1 MKKENQKNTLENN
14 IKNEL
19 LTYSK
24 LSQAEILKE
33 LKNDTKKGLSTEFV
47 EDWQD
52 ENGFNEVNQGEVHHW
67 YMALFES
74 FFNPFSIVLI
84 VLSIISFLTKDI
96 TAGTTIIFLVILSGI
111 IKFAQE
117 EKSNNASEKLKS
129 MISTTATVLRDGRKK
144 EIPISE
150 IIKGDV
156 LFLSAGDIIPADLRV
171 LEAKDL
177 FISQSSLTGE
187 SEPLEKFASLADDK
201 IKNAPKSPLELDN
214 LCFMGTNVVS
224 GTGMAIVVNIGANTY
239 FGSMAK
245 LIVKSKAKTSFDKG
259 VSSVSWFLIRF
270 MVVMVILVFLI
281 NGYTKNDW
289 LEAFLFAI
297 SIAVGLTPEMLPV
310 IVSANLAKGA
320 VGMSGKRTIVKNLNS
335 IQNFGAMDILC
346 SDKTGTLTE
355 NSVVLQYHLN
365 IKGEE
370 DNRVLRHAYLNS
382 NFQTGLKN
390 LLDLAIIDKAM
401 ENNFYSLNF
410 EYKKIDELP
419 FDFVRRRMSVL
430 LEDKN
435 GKVQLITKGA
445 LTEMLQVCKWVE
457 YNGEVVELTDEMK
470 KKAEKTA
477 LKLNEEGMRVLALAQ
492 KNNIDMSKVITKD
505 IEKDMVLMGYL
516 SFLDPPKQSA
526 KSAIQALREYNVRVK
541 VLTGDSEIIAKHV
554 CRAVGIENHKDVMTG
569 PEIDSLSDDELKPV
583 VEKVDIFAK
592 LSPQQKLRIIK
603 VLKSDGHVVGFMG
616 DGINDA
622 PAMKE
627 ADVAISVDSAVDIA
641 KESADI
647 ILLKKDLNVLVNGV
661 IEGRKIF
668 CNIIKYIKMTI
679 SSNFGNMFSILFASV
694 FLPFLPMLPVQI
706 LLLNIFYDIS
716 QMTIPWDNID
726 EDYIKTQR
734 KWDTK
739 SIMSFMLWVG
749 PTSSICDILL
759 FLIMFRILGWNN
771 PDMALS
777 VSLFQSGWFVA
788 SMITQTVIIYLI
800 RTAKIPFVQS
810 NPSVYVFFSTTVA
823 MIITMVLPY
832 LKIGNYLDLTGL
844 PFIYYGWLGIIVALY
859 IVLVQLV
866 KIVYIKRYKNW
877 L

>member
-1 MKKENQKNTLENN
+1 MIKKIQKNAVESNIKKEL
-14 IKNEL
+14 IS
-19 LTYSK
+19 YSK
-24 LSQAEILKE
+24 LNQSNILKE
-33 LKNDTKKGLSTEFV
+33 LKNDIKKGFSTDYV

-52 ENGFNEVNQGEVHHW
+52 EYGFNEVSHGEVHKW
-67 YMALFES
+67 YMGLLES

-84 VLSIISFLTKDI
+84 VLSVISFLTKDI
-96 TAGTTIIFLVILSGI
+96 TAGFTILFLVFLSGI
-111 IKFAQE
+111 IKFIQE

-144 EIPISE
+144 EIPINE

-156 LFLSAGDIIPADLRV
+156 LFLSAGDIIPADLRI

-187 SEPLEKFASLADDK
+187 SEPLEKIANLSEERLNDM
-201 IKNAPKSPLELDN
+201 PKSPLDIEN

-224 GTGMAIVVNIGANTY
+224 GTGVAIVVNIGTNTY

-245 LIVKSKAKTSFDKG
+245 LITKSKAKTSFDKG

-270 MVVMVILVFLI
+270 MIVMVILVFII
-281 NGYTKNDW
+281 NGYTKNSW

-320 VGMSGKRTIVKNLNS
+320 VGMSAKRTIVKNLNS

-355 NSVVLQYHLN
+355 NAVVLQYHLN
-365 IKGEE
+365 IEGKE
-370 DNRVLRHAYLNS
+370 DLRVLRHAYLNS

-390 LLDLAIIDKAM
+390 LLDIAIIDKAM

-419 FDFVRRRMSVL
+419 FDFMRRRMSVL
-430 LEDKN
+430 LENKS

-457 YNGEVVELTDEMK
+457 YDGKVVELTEEMK
-470 KKAEKTA
+470 QKAQATA
-477 LKLNEEGMRVLALAQ
+477 LKLNAEGMRVLALAQ
-492 KNNIDMSKVITKD
+492 KNNIDISKTITKD

-516 SFLDPPKQSA
+516 SFLDPAKQSA
-526 KSAIQALREYNVRVK
+526 KSAIQALKEHNVRVK

-554 CRAVGIENHKDVMTG
+554 CKAVGIENHKDVITG
-569 PEIDSLSDDELKPV
+569 AEIDELSDKELKTI
-583 VEKVDIFAK
+583 VEKVDIFVK

-603 VLKSDGHVVGFMG
+603 ILKDDGHTVGFMG

-627 ADVAISVDSAVDIA
+627 ADVAISVDTAVDIA

-679 SSNFGNMFSILFASV
+679 SSNFGNMFSILFASA

-706 LLLNIFYDIS
+706 LLLNLFYDIS

-749 PTSSICDILL
+749 PTSSVCDILL
-759 FLIMFRILGWNN
+759 FLIMFNLLGWNN
-771 PDMALS
+771 PDIVS
-777 VSLFQSGWFVA
+777 NVSLFQSGWFVA
-788 SMITQTVIIYLI
+788 SMITQTIIIYFI
-800 RTAKIPFVQS
+800 RTAKTPFIHS
-810 NPSVYVFFSTTVA
+810 NPSVYVFFSTSMA
-823 MIITMVLPY
+823 MLITMILPY
-832 LKIGNYLDLTGL
+832 LKIGTYLDLTGL
-844 PFIYYGWLGIIVALY
+844 PAIYYGWLFALLILY
-859 IVLVQLV
+859 ILLVQVV
-866 KIVYIKRYKNW
+866 KIIYIKKYKNW

>member
-1 MKKENQKNTLENN
+1 MIKKIQKNVFEQN

-19 LTYSK
+19 ITYSK
-24 LSQAEILKE
+24 LNQSEILKE
-33 LKNDTKKGLSTEFV
+33 LKSDIKKGLSTEYA

-52 ENGFNEVNQGEVHHW
+52 ENGFNEVNHGEVHHW
-67 YMALFES
+67 YKGLFDS

-84 VLSIISFLTKDI
+84 ILAIISFITKDM
-96 TAGTTIIFLVILSGI
+96 TAAFTILFLVFLSGI
-111 IKFAQE
+111 IKFIQE

-144 EIPISE
+144 EIPIAE
-150 IIKGDV
+150 IVKGDII
-156 LFLSAGDIIPADLRV
+156 FLSAGDIIPADLKI

-187 SEPLEKFASLADDK
+187 SEPIEKFASLSK
-201 IKNAPKSPLELDN
+201 EKTKNTPKSPLELDN

-224 GTGMAIVVNIGANTY
+224 GTGTAIVVNIGTNTY

-270 MVVMVILVFLI
+270 MIVMVILVFLI
-281 NGYTKNDW
+281 NGYTKNNW

-355 NSVVLQYHLN
+355 NTVVLQYHLN
-365 IKGEE
+365 IDGKE
-370 DNRVLRHAYLNS
+370 DLRVLRHAYLNS

-390 LLDLAIIDKAM
+390 LLDIAIIDKAM
-401 ENNFYSLNF
+401 ENNLYSLNF

-419 FDFVRRRMSVL
+419 FDFMRRRMSVL

-457 YNGEVVELTDEMK
+457 YNGEVVELTEDMK
-470 KKAEKTA
+470 KKAKETA

-492 KNNIDMSKVITKD
+492 KNNIDMTKVITKD
-505 IEKDMVLMGYL
+505 VEKDMVLMGYL

-526 KSAIQALREYNVRVK
+526 KSAIQSLKEYNVRVK

-554 CRAVGIENHKDVMTG
+554 CKAVGIQNHKDVITG
-569 PEIDSLSDDELKPV
+569 SEIDDITDEELKV
-583 VEKVDIFAK
+583 KVEKIDIFAK

-603 VLKSDGHVVGFMG
+603 VLKDDGHTVGFMG

-627 ADVAISVDSAVDIA
+627 ADVAISVDTAVDIA

-679 SSNFGNMFSILFASV
+679 SSNFGNMFSVLFASA

-706 LLLNIFYDIS
+706 LLLNIFYDLS

-726 EDYIKTQR
+726 DDYIKVQR
-734 KWDTK
+734 KWDAK
-739 SIMSFMLWVG
+739 SIMKFMLWVG

-759 FLIMFRILGWNN
+759 FLIMFNILGWNN
-771 PDMALS
+771 PAIALN
-777 VSLFQSGWFVA
+777 VSLFQTGWFVG
-788 SMITQTVIIYLI
+788 SMITQTIIIYLI
-800 RTAKIPFVQS
+800 RTEKIPFLQS

-823 MIITMVLPY
+823 MLITIVLPY
-832 LKIGNYLDLTGL
+832 LKFGNYLDLTGL
-844 PFIYYGWLGIIVALY
+844 PWNYYGWLFAIVALY
-859 IVLVQLV
+859 IILVQLV
-866 KIVYIKRYKNW
+866 KTIYIKRYKNW

>member
-1 MKKENQKNTLENN
+1 MIKKIQKNAVESNIKKEL
-14 IKNEL
+14 IS
-19 LTYSK
+19 YSK
-24 LSQAEILKE
+24 LNQSNILKE
-33 LKNDTKKGLSTEFV
+33 LKNDIKKGFSTDYV

-52 ENGFNEVNQGEVHHW
+52 EYGFNEVSHGEVHKW
-67 YMALFES
+67 YMGLLES

-84 VLSIISFLTKDI
+84 VLSVISFLTKDI
-96 TAGTTIIFLVILSGI
+96 TAGFTILFLVFLSGI
-111 IKFAQE
+111 IKFIQE

-144 EIPISE
+144 EIPINE

-156 LFLSAGDIIPADLRV
+156 LFLSAGDIIPADLRI

-187 SEPLEKFASLADDK
+187 SEPLEKIANLSEERLNDM
-201 IKNAPKSPLELDN
+201 PKSPLDIEN

-224 GTGMAIVVNIGANTY
+224 GTGVAIVVNIGTNTY

-245 LIVKSKAKTSFDKG
+245 LITKSKAKTSFDKG

-270 MVVMVILVFLI
+270 MIVMVILVFII
-281 NGYTKNDW
+281 NGYTKNSW

-320 VGMSGKRTIVKNLNS
+320 VGMSAKRTIVKNLNS

-355 NSVVLQYHLN
+355 NAVVLQYHLN
-365 IKGEE
+365 IEGKE
-370 DNRVLRHAYLNS
+370 DLRVLRHAYLNS

-390 LLDLAIIDKAM
+390 LLDIAIIDKAM

-419 FDFVRRRMSVL
+419 FDFMRRRMSVL
-430 LEDKN
+430 LENKS

-457 YNGEVVELTDEMK
+457 YDGKVVELTEEMK
-470 KKAEKTA
+470 QKAQATA
-477 LKLNEEGMRVLALAQ
+477 LKLNAEGMRVLALAQ
-492 KNNIDMSKVITKD
+492 KNNIDISKTITKD

-516 SFLDPPKQSA
+516 SFLDPAKQSA
-526 KSAIQALREYNVRVK
+526 KSAIQALKEHNVRVK

-554 CRAVGIENHKDVMTG
+554 CKAVGIENHKDVITG
-569 PEIDSLSDDELKPV
+569 AEIDELSDKELKTI
-583 VEKVDIFAK
+583 VEKVDIFVK

-603 VLKSDGHVVGFMG
+603 ILKDDGHTVGFMG

-627 ADVAISVDSAVDIA
+627 ADVAISVDTAVDIA

-679 SSNFGNMFSILFASV
+679 SSNFGNMFSILFASA

-706 LLLNIFYDIS
+706 LLLNLFYDIS

-749 PTSSICDILL
+749 PTSSVCDILL
-759 FLIMFRILGWNN
+759 FLIMFNLLGWNN
-771 PDMALS
+771 PDIVS
-777 VSLFQSGWFVA
+777 NVSLFQSGWFVA
-788 SMITQTVIIYLI
+788 SMITQTIIIYFI
-800 RTAKIPFVQS
+800 RTAKTPFIHS
-810 NPSVYVFFSTTVA
+810 NPSVYVFFSTSMA
-823 MIITMVLPY
+823 MLITMILPY

-844 PFIYYGWLGIIVALY
+844 PVIYYGWLLIVLILY
-859 IVLVQLV
+859 ILMVQIV
-866 KIVYIKRYKNW
+866 KLIYIKKYKNW

>member
-1 MKKENQKNTLENN
+1 MIKNVQKSTIESNV
-14 IKNEL
+14 KNEL

-24 LSQAEILKE
+24 LNQSKILKE
-33 LKNDTKKGLSTEFV
+33 LNGDIKKGLSTEYV

-52 ENGFNEVNQGEVHHW
+52 KYGFNEVSQGEEYRW
-67 YMALFES
+67 YVGLLES

-84 VLSIISFLTKDI
+84 VLAVISFLTNDMPAGI
-96 TAGTTIIFLVILSGI
+96 TILSLVVLSGI
-111 IKFAQE
+111 IKFIQE
-117 EKSNNASEKLKS
+117 EKSNNASQKLKT

-150 IIKGDV
+150 IVKGDI
-156 LFLSAGDIIPADLRV
+156 LFLSAGDIIPADLRI

-177 FISQSSLTGE
+177 FVSQSALTGE
-187 SEPLEKFASLADDK
+187 SEPIEKFAASNEND
-201 IKNAPKSPLELDN
+201 NVKSSLELNN

-224 GTGMAIVVNIGANTY
+224 GTGTGIVLNIGVNTY
-239 FGSMAK
+239 FGSMTK
-245 LIVKSKAKTSFDKG
+245 LIVKTKAKTSFDKG
-259 VSSVSWFLIRF
+259 LASISWFLIKF

-281 NGYTKNDW
+281 NGYTKNNW

-320 VGMSGKRTIVKNLNS
+320 IGMSGKRTIVKNINS

-355 NSVVLQYHLN
+355 NAVVLQYHLN
-365 IKGEE
+365 IEGKE
-370 DNRVLRHAYLNS
+370 DVRVLRHAYLNS

-390 LLDLAIIDKAM
+390 LLDIAIIDKGM
-401 ENNFYSLNF
+401 ENNLYSLNF
-410 EYKKIDELP
+410 EYKKIDEIP
-419 FDFVRRRMSVL
+419 FDFMRRRMSVI
-430 LEDKN
+430 LEDKK
-435 GKVQLITKGA
+435 GKIQLITKGA
-445 LTEMLQVCKWVE
+445 LNEMLQVCKWVE
-457 YNGEVVELTDEMK
+457 YNGEILELTEEMK
-470 KKAEKTA
+470 KKAEEIA
-477 LKLNEEGMRVLALAQ
+477 LKLSKEGMRVLALAQ
-492 KNNIDMSKVITKD
+492 KNNIRKDEVITKD
-505 IEKDMVLMGYL
+505 VENDMVLMGYL

-554 CRAVGIENHKDVMTG
+554 CKAVDIENHKDVVIG
-569 PEIDSLSDDELKPV
+569 SEIEEMSDDKLKKI

-603 VLKSDGHVVGFMG
+603 VLKDDGHTVGFMG

-627 ADVAISVDSAVDIA
+627 ADVAISVDTAVDVA

-668 CNIIKYIKMTI
+668 CNIVKYIKMI
-679 SSNFGNMFSILFASV
+679 LSSNFGNVFSVLFASI

-706 LLLNIFYDIS
+706 LLLNILYDLS

-734 KWDTK
+734 KWDAK
-739 SIMSFMLWVG
+739 SIMKFMLWVG
-749 PTSSICDILL
+749 PTSSICDIFL
-759 FLIMFRILGWNN
+759 FLIMFNVLGWNSSTEISSA
-771 PDMALS
+771 M
-777 VSLFQSGWFVA
+777 LFQSGWFVA
-788 SMITQTVIIYLI
+788 SMITQTVVVYFI
-800 RTAKIPFVQS
+800 RTEKVPFFES

-823 MIITMVLPY
+823 VIITTVLPY
-832 LKIGNYLDLTGL
+832 LKLGHYFDLTGL
-844 PFIYYGWLGIIVALY
+844 PLLFYPWMFLVAFLYIALVQIVKFIY
-859 IVLVQLV
+859 
-866 KIVYIKRYKNW
+866 IKKYKNW
-877 L
+877 I

>member
-1 MKKENQKNTLENN
+1 MIKKIQKNAIESNIKKEL
-14 IKNEL
+14 IS
-19 LTYSK
+19 YSK
-24 LSQAEILKE
+24 LNQSNILKE
-33 LKNDTKKGLSTEFV
+33 LKNDIKKGFSTDYV

-52 ENGFNEVNQGEVHHW
+52 EYGFNEVSHGEVHKW
-67 YMALFES
+67 YMGLLES

-96 TAGTTIIFLVILSGI
+96 TAGFTILFLVILSGI
-111 IKFAQE
+111 IKFIQE

-129 MISTTATVLRDGRKK
+129 IISTTATVLRDGRKK

-150 IIKGDV
+150 IIKGDI
-156 LFLSAGDIIPADLRV
+156 LFLSAGDIIPADLRI

-187 SEPLEKFASLADDK
+187 SEPLEKIANLSEER
-201 IKNAPKSPLELDN
+201 IKNMPKSPLDIEN

-224 GTGMAIVVNIGANTY
+224 GTGVAIVLNIGTNTY

-245 LIVKSKAKTSFDKG
+245 LITKSKAKTSFDKG

-270 MVVMVILVFLI
+270 MIVMVILVFII
-281 NGYTKNDW
+281 NGYTKNSW

-297 SIAVGLTPEMLPV
+297 SIAVGLSPEMLPV

-320 VGMSGKRTIVKNLNS
+320 VGMSAKRTIVKNLNS

-355 NSVVLQYHLN
+355 NAVVLQYHLN
-365 IKGEE
+365 VEGKE
-370 DNRVLRHAYLNS
+370 DLRVLRHAYLNS
-382 NFQTGLKN
+382 NFQTCLKN
-390 LLDLAIIDKAM
+390 LLDIAIIDKAM

-419 FDFVRRRMSVL
+419 FDFMRRRMSVL
-430 LEDKN
+430 LEDKK

-457 YNGEVVELTDEMK
+457 YDGKVVELTDEMK
-470 KKAEKTA
+470 KKAEETA
-477 LKLNEEGMRVLALAQ
+477 SKLNAEGMRVLALAQ
-492 KNNIDMSKVITKD
+492 KNNIDISKTITKD

-516 SFLDPPKQSA
+516 SFLDPAKQSA
-526 KSAIQALREYNVRVK
+526 KSAIKALKEHNVRVK

-554 CRAVGIENHKDVMTG
+554 CKAVGIENHKDVITG
-569 PEIDSLSDDELKPV
+569 AEIDELSDKELKTI

-592 LSPQQKLRIIK
+592 LSPQQKLKIIK
-603 VLKSDGHVVGFMG
+603 ILKDDGHTVGFMG

-627 ADVAISVDSAVDIA
+627 ADVAISVDTAVDIA

-679 SSNFGNMFSILFASV
+679 SSNFGNMFSILFASA

-749 PTSSICDILL
+749 PTSSVCDILL
-759 FLIMFRILGWNN
+759 FLIMFNLLGWNN
-771 PDMALS
+771 PDIVS
-777 VSLFQSGWFVA
+777 NVSLFQSGWFVA
-788 SMITQTVIIYLI
+788 SMIIQTIIIYFI
-800 RTAKIPFVQS
+800 RTAKTPFIHS
-810 NPSVYVFFSTTVA
+810 NPSVYVFFSTSMA
-823 MIITMVLPY
+823 MLITMILPY
-832 LKIGNYLDLTGL
+832 LKVGNYLDLTGL
-844 PFIYYGWLGIIVALY
+844 PAIYYGWLFALLVLY
-859 IVLVQLV
+859 ILLVQVV
-866 KIVYIKRYKNW
+866 KIIYIKKYKNW

>member
-1 MKKENQKNTLENN
+1 MMKKNQKNELEKN

-19 LTYSK
+19 INYSK
-24 LSQAEILKE
+24 LDQSDLLKE
-33 LKNDTKKGLSTEFV
+33 LKSDIKKGFSTEYA

-52 ENGFNEVNQGEVHHW
+52 EYGFNEVNHGETHYW
-67 YMALFES
+67 YNGLFES

-84 VLSIISFLTKDI
+84 VLAIISFITGDI
-96 TAGTTIIFLVILSGI
+96 TAGFTISFLVFLSGI
-111 IKFAQE
+111 IKFVQE
-117 EKSNNASEKLKS
+117 ERSNNASEKLKS

-150 IIKGDV
+150 ITKGDII
-156 LFLSAGDIIPADLRV
+156 FLSAGDIIPADLRV
-171 LEAKDL
+171 LDAKDL

-187 SEPLEKFASLADDK
+187 SEPIEKLSNLSDEK
-201 IKNAPKSPLELDN
+201 QKNTPNSPLELEN

-224 GTGMAIVVNIGANTY
+224 GMGTAVVLNIGINTY
-239 FGSMAK
+239 FGSMSK

-270 MVVMVILVFLI
+270 MIVMVILVFLI

-320 VGMSGKRTIVKNLNS
+320 IGMSAKRTIVKNLNS

-355 NSVVLQYHLN
+355 NAVVLQYHLN
-365 IKGEE
+365 VNGQE
-370 DNRVLRHAYLNS
+370 DLRVLKHAYLNS

-390 LLDLAIIDKAM
+390 LLDIAIIEKGM
-401 ENNFYSLNF
+401 ENNLYSLNF

-419 FDFVRRRMSVL
+419 FDFMRRRMSIII
-430 LEDKN
+430 EDKK

-445 LTEMLQVCKWVE
+445 LKEMLQVCKWVE
-457 YNGEVVELTDEMK
+457 YNGEVIELTDEMK
-470 KKAEKTA
+470 KKVEEAER
-477 LKLNEEGMRVLALAQ
+477 KLSEDGMRVLALAQ
-492 KNNIDMSKVITKD
+492 KNNIDTTKVITKD
-505 IEKDMVLMGYL
+505 VENEMVLIGYL
-516 SFLDPPKQSA
+516 SFLDPPKQSS
-526 KSAIQALREYNVRVK
+526 KSAIQALKDYNVRVK

-554 CRAVGIENHKDVMTG
+554 CKAVGIANHDDVITG
-569 PEIDSLSDDELKPV
+569 GEIEELDDEKLKTI

-603 VLKSDGHVVGFMG
+603 VLKDDGHTVGFMG

-627 ADVAISVDSAVDIA
+627 ADVAISVDTAVDIA

-679 SSNFGNMFSILFASV
+679 SSNFGNMFSVLFASA

-706 LLLNIFYDIS
+706 LLLNIFYDLS

-726 EDYIKTQR
+726 EDYIKKQK
-734 KWDTK
+734 KWDAK
-739 SIMSFMLWVG
+739 SIMRFMLWVG

-759 FLIMFRILGWNN
+759 FLIMFNILGWNSPIN
-771 PDMALS
+771 MMDM
-777 VSLFQSGWFVA
+777 SLFQTGWFVS
-788 SMITQTVIIYLI
+788 SMITQTIITYLI
-800 RTAKIPFVQS
+800 RTEKIPFIQS
-810 NPSVYVFFSTTVA
+810 NPSVYVFFSTSIV
-823 MIITMVLPY
+823 MLISCVLPY
-832 LKIGNYLDLTGL
+832 LKIGSYLELTGL
-844 PFIYYGWLGIIVALY
+844 PLNYYGWLCLIILLY
-859 IVLVQLV
+859 ILLVQIV
-866 KIVYIKRYKNW
+866 KTIYIKIYKNW

>member
-1 MKKENQKNTLENN
+1 MIKKIQKNVVESNIKKEL
-14 IKNEL
+14 IS
-19 LTYSK
+19 YSK
-24 LSQAEILKE
+24 LNQSNILKE
-33 LKNDTKKGLSTEFV
+33 LKNDIKKGFSTDYV

-52 ENGFNEVNQGEVHHW
+52 EYGFNEVAHGEVHKW
-67 YMALFES
+67 YIGLLES

-84 VLSIISFLTKDI
+84 VLSVISFLTKDI
-96 TAGTTIIFLVILSGI
+96 TAGFTILFLVILSGI
-111 IKFAQE
+111 IKFIQE

-150 IIKGDV
+150 IVKGDI
-156 LFLSAGDIIPADLRV
+156 LFLSAGDIIPADLRI

-187 SEPLEKFASLADDK
+187 SEPLEKIANLSEER
-201 IKNAPKSPLELDN
+201 IKNMPKSPLDIEN

-224 GTGMAIVVNIGANTY
+224 GTGVAIVVNIGTNTY

-245 LIVKSKAKTSFDKG
+245 LITKSKAKTSFDKG

-270 MVVMVILVFLI
+270 MIVMVILVFII
-281 NGYTKNDW
+281 NGYTKNSW

-320 VGMSGKRTIVKNLNS
+320 VGMSAKRTIVKNLNS

-355 NSVVLQYHLN
+355 NAVVLQYHLN
-365 IKGEE
+365 IEGKE
-370 DNRVLRHAYLNS
+370 DLRVLRHAYLNS

-390 LLDLAIIDKAM
+390 LLDIAIIDKAM

-419 FDFVRRRMSVL
+419 FDFMRRRMSVL
-430 LEDKN
+430 LEDKS

-457 YNGEVVELTDEMK
+457 YDGKVVELTDEMK

-477 LKLNEEGMRVLALAQ
+477 LKLNEEGMRVLVLAQ
-492 KNNIDMSKVITKD
+492 KNNIDISKTITKD

-516 SFLDPPKQSA
+516 SFLDPAKQSA
-526 KSAIQALREYNVRVK
+526 KSAIKALKEHNVRVK

-554 CRAVGIENHKDVMTG
+554 CKAVGIENHKDVITG
-569 PEIDSLSDDELKPV
+569 AEIDELSDKELKTI

-603 VLKSDGHVVGFMG
+603 ILKDDGHTVGFMG

-627 ADVAISVDSAVDIA
+627 ADVAISVDTAVDIA

-679 SSNFGNMFSILFASV
+679 SSNFGNMFSILFASA

-706 LLLNIFYDIS
+706 LLLNLFYDIS

-749 PTSSICDILL
+749 PTSSVCDILL
-759 FLIMFRILGWNN
+759 FLIMFNILGWNN
-771 PDMALS
+771 PNIESS

-788 SMITQTVIIYLI
+788 SMITQTIIIYFI
-800 RTAKIPFVQS
+800 RTAKTPFIHS
-810 NPSVYVFFSTTVA
+810 NPSVYVFFSTSMA
-823 MIITMVLPY
+823 MLITMILPY
-832 LKIGNYLDLTGL
+832 LKVGTYLDLTGL
-844 PFIYYGWLGIIVALY
+844 PAIYYGWLLIVLILY
-859 IVLVQLV
+859 ILMVQIV
-866 KIVYIKRYKNW
+866 KLIYIKKYKNW

>member
-1 MKKENQKNTLENN
+1 MIKKIQKNAVESNIKKEL
-14 IKNEL
+14 IS
-19 LTYSK
+19 YSK
-24 LSQAEILKE
+24 LNQSNILKE
-33 LKNDTKKGLSTEFV
+33 LKNDIKKGFSTDYV

-52 ENGFNEVNQGEVHHW
+52 EYGFNEIVHGEVHKW
-67 YMALFES
+67 YMGLLES

-84 VLSIISFLTKDI
+84 VLSLISFLTKDI
-96 TAGTTIIFLVILSGI
+96 TAGFTILFLVFLSGI
-111 IKFAQE
+111 IKFIQE

-144 EIPISE
+144 EIPINE
-150 IIKGDV
+150 IIKGDI
-156 LFLSAGDIIPADLRV
+156 LFLSAGDIIPADLRI

-187 SEPLEKFASLADDK
+187 SEPLEKIANLSEER
-201 IKNAPKSPLELDN
+201 IKNMPKSPLDIEN

-224 GTGMAIVVNIGANTY
+224 GTGVAIVVNIGTNTY

-245 LIVKSKAKTSFDKG
+245 LITKSKAKTSFDKG

-270 MVVMVILVFLI
+270 MIVMVILVFII
-281 NGYTKNDW
+281 NGYTKNSW

-320 VGMSGKRTIVKNLNS
+320 VGMSAKRTIVKNLNS

-355 NSVVLQYHLN
+355 NAVVLQYHLN
-365 IKGEE
+365 IEGRE
-370 DNRVLRHAYLNS
+370 DLRVLRHAYLNS

-390 LLDLAIIDKAM
+390 LLDIAIIDKAM

-419 FDFVRRRMSVL
+419 FDFMRRRMSVL
-430 LEDKN
+430 LEDKS

-457 YNGEVVELTDEMK
+457 YDGKVVELTDEMK
-470 KKAEKTA
+470 KKAEETA

-492 KNNIDMSKVITKD
+492 KNDIDMTKTITKN

-516 SFLDPPKQSA
+516 SFLDPAKQSA
-526 KSAIQALREYNVRVK
+526 KSAIQALKEHNVRVK

-554 CRAVGIENHKDVMTG
+554 CKAVGIENHKDVITG
-569 PEIDSLSDDELKPV
+569 AEIDELSDKELKTI

-603 VLKSDGHVVGFMG
+603 ILKDDGHTVGFMG

-627 ADVAISVDSAVDIA
+627 ADVAISVDTAVDIA

-679 SSNFGNMFSILFASV
+679 SSNFGNMFSILFASA

-706 LLLNIFYDIS
+706 LLLIYFMIFH
-716 QMTIPWDNID
+716 
-726 EDYIKTQR
+726 K
-734 KWDTK
+734 
-739 SIMSFMLWVG
+739 
-749 PTSSICDILL
+749 
-759 FLIMFRILGWNN
+759 
-771 PDMALS
+771 
-777 VSLFQSGWFVA
+777 
-788 SMITQTVIIYLI
+788 
-800 RTAKIPFVQS
+800 
-810 NPSVYVFFSTTVA
+810 
-823 MIITMVLPY
+823 
-832 LKIGNYLDLTGL
+832 
-844 PFIYYGWLGIIVALY
+844 
-859 IVLVQLV
+859 
-866 KIVYIKRYKNW
+866 
-877 L
+877 

>member
-1 MKKENQKNTLENN
+1 MIKKIQKNAVESNIKKEL
-14 IKNEL
+14 IS
-19 LTYSK
+19 YSK
-24 LSQAEILKE
+24 LNQSNILKE
-33 LKNDTKKGLSTEFV
+33 LKNDIKKGFSTDYV

-52 ENGFNEVNQGEVHHW
+52 EYGFNEFSHGEVHKW
-67 YMALFES
+67 YMGLLES

-96 TAGTTIIFLVILSGI
+96 TAGFTILFLVILSGI
-111 IKFAQE
+111 IKFIQE

-129 MISTTATVLRDGRKK
+129 MISTTATVLRNVRKK
-144 EIPISE
+144 EIPINE
-150 IIKGDV
+150 IIKGDI
-156 LFLSAGDIIPADLRV
+156 LFLSAGDIIPADLRI

-187 SEPLEKFASLADDK
+187 SEPLEKIANLSEER
-201 IKNAPKSPLELDN
+201 IKNMPKSPLDIEN

-224 GTGMAIVVNIGANTY
+224 GTGVAIVVNIGTNTY

-245 LIVKSKAKTSFDKG
+245 LITKSKAKTSFDKG

-270 MVVMVILVFLI
+270 MIVMVILVFII
-281 NGYTKNDW
+281 NGYTKNSW

-320 VGMSGKRTIVKNLNS
+320 VGMSAKRTIVKNLNS

-355 NSVVLQYHLN
+355 NAVVLQYHLN
-365 IKGEE
+365 IEGKE
-370 DNRVLRHAYLNS
+370 DLRVLRHAYLNS

-390 LLDLAIIDKAM
+390 LLDIAIIDKAM

-419 FDFVRRRMSVL
+419 FDFMRRRMSVL
-430 LEDKN
+430 LEDKS

-457 YNGEVVELTDEMK
+457 YDGKVVELTDEMK
-470 KKAEKTA
+470 KKAEETA
-477 LKLNEEGMRVLALAQ
+477 LKLNAEGMRVLALAQ
-492 KNNIDMSKVITKD
+492 KNNIDISKTITKD

-526 KSAIQALREYNVRVK
+526 KSAIQALKEHNVRVK

-554 CRAVGIENHKDVMTG
+554 CKAVGIENHKDVITG
-569 PEIDSLSDDELKPV
+569 AEIDELSDKELKTI

-603 VLKSDGHVVGFMG
+603 ILKDDGHTVGFMG

-627 ADVAISVDSAVDIA
+627 ADVAISVDTAVDIA

-679 SSNFGNMFSILFASV
+679 SSNFGNMFSILFASA

-759 FLIMFRILGWNN
+759 FLIMFNLLGWNN
-771 PDMALS
+771 PDIAS
-777 VSLFQSGWFVA
+777 NVSLFQSGWFVA
-788 SMITQTVIIYLI
+788 SMITQTIIIYFI
-800 RTAKIPFVQS
+800 RTAKTPFIHS
-810 NPSVYVFFSTTVA
+810 NPSVYVFFSTSMA
-823 MIITMVLPY
+823 MLITMILPY

-844 PFIYYGWLGIIVALY
+844 PVVYYGWLLIVLILY
-859 IVLVQLV
+859 ILMVQIV
-866 KIVYIKRYKNW
+866 KSIYIKKYKNW